1 MPQGLVRP
9 HIGPVFTGQR
19 NTMRRTRLML
29 AIFAALSL
37 ALAPGLAEARLGGG
51 GSVGSRG
58 SQTYT
63 PPPMTR
69 TAPSGAEPMQ
79 RSLTPNAPS
88 PGPGFG
94 APGGAPAFQQR
105 SGFMPGLMGGLIG
118 AGLGG
123 LLLGH
128 GFFGGGMGVFGF
140 LGLLLQIFL
149 VVIVVRYLIGLFRGR
164 SSPAF
169 AGPNL
174 FARGGPGGGQGGGQ
188 PQGGPRPV
196 YGGAPPGGGRP
207 GLTPVAISPDDFK
220 EFERLLQAIQA
231 AGSAQDINALRP
243 MVTPEMLSYFAEELT
258 HQTSRGVRNVVT
270 DVRLVQGDLA
280 QSWAEQGREY
290 ATVAMKFSM
299 VDVTYDATGRIV
311 DGNPNEHV
319 TATELWTFVRSP
331 GGRWILSA
339 IQQAR

>member
-1 MPQGLVRP
+1 
-9 HIGPVFTGQR
+9 
-19 NTMRRTRLML
+19 MRRTRLVL
-29 AIFAALSL
+29 AVFAALTL

-51 GSVGSRG
+51 GSFGSRG

-69 TAPSGAEPMQ
+69 TAPSGADPMQ
-79 RSLTPNAPS
+79 RSMTPNAPS
-88 PGPGFG
+88 PGPGYG
-94 APGGAPAFQQR
+94 APGGAPTFQQR

-128 GFFGGGMGVFGF
+128 GFFGGGMGLFGF
-140 LGLLLQIFL
+140 IGLLLQIFL
-149 VVIVVRYLIGLFRGR
+149 IVIVVRYLIGLFRGR
-164 SSPAF
+164 SGPAF
-169 AGPNL
+169 AGPNM
-174 FARGGPGGGQGGGQ
+174 FTRGGPQ
-188 PQGGPRPV
+188 PNTPRPA
-196 YGGAPPGGGRP
+196 YGGAAPGGGRP
-207 GLTPVAISPDDFK
+207 GLTPVVITPEDFQ

-231 AGSAQDINALRP
+231 AGSAQDINALRS
-243 MVTPEMLSYFAEELT
+243 MATPEMLSYFAQELSD
-258 HQTSRGVRNVVT
+258 QTSRGVRNVVT
-270 DVRLVQGDLA
+270 DVRLLQGDLA
-280 QSWAEQGREY
+280 QAWAEQGREY

-299 VDVTYDATGRIV
+299 VDITVDATGRVV

-319 TATELWTFVRSP
+319 TATELWTFVRSR